1 MRRGKPSCRSIFTC
15 RKTSNSLNLSE
26 MIVFGLRAIDWL
38 GNGTDV
44 SRSAYNAL
52 TFHSQEIFG

>member
-1 MRRGKPSCRSIFTC
+1 
-15 RKTSNSLNLSE
+15 
-26 MIVFGLRAIDWL
+26 MIVFGLRAIDWP

-44 SRSAYNAL
+44 SRGAYNAL